1 MQTDYRLGAKVESQN
16 GEYLGDVKHLVMGQD
31 GKQVSQLVVGNDKGL
46 KAVSLDKVAGPN
58 QDKDTVRLNLSS
70 DQFKQLPAFDEKKF
84 AEERGYPA
92 GGKPQEEARDW
103 VAGGYSANPAD
114 SNLTPPGMVDND
126 SSQAR
131 Q

>member
-16 GEYLGDVKHLVMGQD
+16 GEYLGDLKHLVMGQD

-46 KAVSLDKVAGPN
+46 RTVNLDNVAGLN
-58 QDKDTVRLNLSS
+58 QAKDTLRLNLNS
-70 DQFKQLPAFDEKKF
+70 DQFNQLPRFDEKKF
-84 AEERGYPA
+84 AAERGYPA
-92 GGKPQEEARDW
+92 GGKQQEEARDW
-103 VAGGYSANPAD
+103 VAGGYSANPD
-114 SNLTPPGMVDND
+114 SNMNPPGVVDNN